1 LLRPGRTGLT
11 FLRLHPAKHS
21 LSPAAATST
30 PTSSSSDKWSS
41 SEASSFAHIVQ
52 RERVSKKNFRKTM
65 VAPPHLLAPTSTR
78 PAPTRAIVSSPA
90 IVMQSAPPS
99 PSIRPPVKSMT
110 FSDTLIESR
119 NPSPSRQ
126 DAAHPH
132 VSFHNSKLKT
142 RRARFSIAPNH
153 PAGTSLHRNPT
164 SSPSRG
170 RHRSLA
176 IQDARPHITAQAKS
190 SDSIPTRGTRH
201 RPSHPGDPVSFVST
215 ASSVVEMISPGIEEA
230 VIVPPPGEP
239 PKQGVLRVLT
249 IHSIVPAPI
258 RREAT
263 KLLHS
268 ETSTRRQS
276 EQPSTISKLPSPGRH
291 CFGLLNLRSHRR
303 RRSTHTSVQTVST
316 SRSVTSKRKTSY
328 VGADGREYTHRPV
341 AGLSF
346 LPSEM
351 QRVNTP
357 PMSKG
362 KRSPDSRPKG
372 FFFDYA
378 SPPGD
383 EVETRRDSVAGST
396 KLGRAPNYP

>member
-1 LLRPGRTGLT
+1 
-11 FLRLHPAKHS
+11 
-21 LSPAAATST
+21 
-30 PTSSSSDKWSS
+30 
-41 SEASSFAHIVQ
+41 
-52 RERVSKKNFRKTM
+52 M
-65 VAPPHLLAPTSTR
+65 VAPPHLLLSASTR
-78 PAPTRAIVSSPA
+78 PAPTRSIVSSPA

-99 PSIRPPVKSMT
+99 PSIRPPVKSMS
-110 FSDTLIESR
+110 FSDTMLESR
-119 NPSPSRQ
+119 NPSPSRE

-132 VSFHNSKLKT
+132 ISFYNSKLKS
-142 RRARFSIAPNH
+142 RRAKASVAPKH
-153 PAGTSLHRNPT
+153 SVGTSSHKSST

-176 IQDARPHITAQAKS
+176 PQDARPHIATQSKS
-190 SDSIPTRGTRH
+190 SDSIPIRGTRQ
-201 RPSHPGDPVSFVST
+201 RPGHPGNPVSFVGT
-215 ASSVVEMISPGIEEA
+215 VDSVVETSSRGQEEA
-230 VIVPPPGEP
+230 VPLPPPEEP

-263 KLLHS
+263 KLLQP
-268 ETSTRRQS
+268 ETSNRRQS
-276 EQPSTISKLPSPGRH
+276 EQPSIMTRSSSPGKH
-291 CFGLLNLRSHRR
+291 CFGFLSHRSRR
-303 RRSTHTSVQTVST
+303 RRSTQASVQTAST
-316 SRSVTSKRKTSY
+316 SRSASSKRKDSY
-328 VGADGREYTHRPV
+328 VGADGRAYTHRPV

-372 FFFDYA
+372 FFFDYG

-383 EVETRRDSVAGST
+383 EVEIRRDSVAGST
-396 KLGRAPNYP
+396 KLGRLPSYP

>member
-1 LLRPGRTGLT
+1 
-11 FLRLHPAKHS
+11 
-21 LSPAAATST
+21 
-30 PTSSSSDKWSS
+30 
-41 SEASSFAHIVQ
+41 
-52 RERVSKKNFRKTM
+52 M
-65 VAPPHLLAPTSTR
+65 VAPPHLLTPTSTR

-142 RRARFSIAPNH
+142 RRAKVSIAPTH
-153 PAGTSLHRNPT
+153 SAGTSLHKT
-164 SSPSRG
+164 SISSPSRG

-176 IQDARPHITAQAKS
+176 IQDIRPHISAQTKS
-190 SDSIPTRGTRH
+190 SDSIPTRGTRQ

-215 ASSVVEMISPGIEEA
+215 AGSVVEMISPEQEEA
-230 VIVPPPGEP
+230 TTVPPVGEA

-276 EQPSTISKLPSPGRH
+276 QQPSTISEPPSSGRH
-291 CFGLLNLRSHRR
+291 CFGLLNLRSRRR
-303 RRSTHTSVQTVST
+303 RRSTHTPVQTVST

-357 PMSKG
+357 PMSRG

-396 KLGRAPNYP
+396 KLGRVPSYP

>member
-1 LLRPGRTGLT
+1 ML
-11 FLRLHPAKHS
+11 FRLHPAQYN
-21 LSPAAATST
+21 PPPTAAAPT
-30 PTSSSSDKWSS
+30 PASSSSEKWSS

-65 VAPPHLLAPTSTR
+65 VAPPHLLLSSSTR
-78 PAPTRAIVSSPA
+78 PASTRSIVSSPA
-90 IVMQSAPPS
+90 IVMQSAPPN

-110 FSDTLIESR
+110 FSDTLLESR
-119 NPSPSRQ
+119 NPSPKRE
-126 DAAHPH
+126 DATHTH
-132 VSFHNSKLKT
+132 ISFYNSKLKN
-142 RRARFSIAPNH
+142 RRAKASVASKHSVSPTLH
-153 PAGTSLHRNPT
+153 KTST

-176 IQDARPHITAQAKS
+176 PQDTRPHITPRPRS
-190 SDSIPTRGTRH
+190 SDSIPARGARQ
-201 RPSHPGDPVSFVST
+201 RPGHPGDPVSFVST
-215 ASSVVEMISPGIEEA
+215 IGSVVETASGEQEEA
-230 VIVPPPGEP
+230 IPPSPPEEP

-263 KLLHS
+263 KLLQS
-268 ETSTRRQS
+268 DTSHRRQLEQS
-276 EQPSTISKLPSPGRH
+276 EQPSTIMTRSPSPRKH
-291 CFGLLNLRSHRR
+291 CFGLFSRRSRR
-303 RRSTHTSVQTVST
+303 RRSTQASSQTAST
-316 SRSVTSKRKTSY
+316 SRSASWKRKDSY

-383 EVETRRDSVAGST
+383 EVEIRRDSVAGST
-396 KLGRAPNYP
+396 KLGRLPSYP

>member
-1 LLRPGRTGLT
+1 
-11 FLRLHPAKHS
+11 
-21 LSPAAATST
+21 
-30 PTSSSSDKWSS
+30 
-41 SEASSFAHIVQ
+41 
-52 RERVSKKNFRKTM
+52 M
-65 VAPPHLLAPTSTR
+65 VAPPHLLLSASTR
-78 PAPTRAIVSSPA
+78 PAPTRSIVSSPA

-110 FSDTLIESR
+110 FSDTLLESR
-119 NPSPSRQ
+119 SPSPNRE

-132 VSFHNSKLKT
+132 ISFYNSKLKN
-142 RRARFSIAPNH
+142 RRAKASVVSKH
-153 PAGTSLHRNPT
+153 SVSTTLLKTST

-176 IQDARPHITAQAKS
+176 PQDVRPHITSRPIS
-190 SDSIPTRGTRH
+190 SDSISVIGARQ

-215 ASSVVEMISPGIEEA
+215 IGSVVETVNGEQEE
-230 VIVPPPGEP
+230 VVPPPPPEEP

-263 KLLHS
+263 KLLQS
-268 ETSTRRQS
+268 DTSNRRQS
-276 EQPSTISKLPSPGRH
+276 EQLSTIMTRSPSPRKH
-291 CFGLLNLRSHRR
+291 CFGLFSHRSRR
-303 RRSTHTSVQTVST
+303 RRGSIQASVQTAST
-316 SRSVTSKRKTSY
+316 SRSAYSKRKDSY
-328 VGADGREYTHRPV
+328 IGANGREYTHRPV

-362 KRSPDSRPKG
+362 KRSPDSKPKG

-383 EVETRRDSVAGST
+383 EVEIRRDSVAGST
-396 KLGRAPNYP
+396 KLSRLPSYP

>member
-1 LLRPGRTGLT
+1 
-11 FLRLHPAKHS
+11 
-21 LSPAAATST
+21 
-30 PTSSSSDKWSS
+30 
-41 SEASSFAHIVQ
+41 
-52 RERVSKKNFRKTM
+52 
-65 VAPPHLLAPTSTR
+65 
-78 PAPTRAIVSSPA
+78 
-90 IVMQSAPPS
+90 MQSAPPS
-99 PSIRPPVKSMT
+99 PGIRPPVKSMT
-110 FSDTLIESR
+110 FSDTLVESR
-119 NPSPSRQ
+119 NPSPNRQ
-126 DAAHPH
+126 DVAHPH
-132 VSFHNSKLKT
+132 ISFHNSKLKT
-142 RRARFSIAPNH
+142 RRAKVSIVPNQS
-153 PAGTSLHRNPT
+153 ASTSLHKTST

-176 IQDARPHITAQAKS
+176 IQDIRPHITAQTKS
-190 SDSIPTRGTRH
+190 SDSIPTRGTRQ

-215 ASSVVEMISPGIEEA
+215 AGSVVEMISPGQEEA
-230 VIVPPPGEP
+230 AIVPPPGEP

-263 KLLHS
+263 KLLHP

-276 EQPSTISKLPSPGRH
+276 EQPSTISKPSSPGRH

-378 SPPGD
+378 SPPGE

-396 KLGRAPNYP
+396 KLGRVPSYP